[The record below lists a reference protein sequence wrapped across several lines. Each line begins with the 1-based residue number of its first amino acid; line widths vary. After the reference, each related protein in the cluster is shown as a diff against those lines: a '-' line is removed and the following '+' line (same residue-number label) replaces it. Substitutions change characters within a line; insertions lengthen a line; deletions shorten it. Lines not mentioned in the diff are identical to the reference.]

1 MTIEV
6 EIAGTGQIA
15 EFPDG
20 TPPEVIQQAMSN
32 LAQPQAAPQAPAP
45 DMQSLLTQFN
55 QAQQAGDFQ
64 TAEQIKQQINKA
76 QSGAI
81 GGAFEAA
88 GTIGSGIVAEPIA
101 GLAGVVQSVNP
112 FADPG
117 AGAEAVQSTREAL
130 TFQPRTEEGLQALQG
145 VGETLAP
152 VGEALEDVSAGLGDK
167 VFEQTG
173 SPFLSTLAYALPTAA
188 LEAGGFKLTKPAR
201 NAARTSKRL
210 KRFKDIEK
218 ISTNPQSAK
227 NVEVMVR
234 EGKRVADKAA
244 KEAINQGFDPATV
257 AFAKGAEK
265 ADRAKFLKMTQ
276 IKKKALDDLRFAA
289 DNRPSDVVGD
299 SLAKRVN
306 HIAKVNKS
314 AGKRLDGVAKK
325 LKGETVDISQ
335 PRQRFIDQIADEGVS
350 TSVDDAGRTV
360 ADFAGSTFE
369 DVGAPQEAINSM
381 LKRLDRLGDTSDALQ
396 AHRAKRFIDEGITL
410 GGKAGEG
417 LRGRSQ
423 GIILELRK
431 GIDDALDADF
441 RDYKRVNDAYSKTIG
456 ALNNFQDSVGKRVN
470 LTGKNAS
477 TAIGQESRKL
487 LSNYNTRVR
496 MMDSL
501 KEIEDLAIDTGLKV
515 SDDILSQT
523 MYADIL
529 DRSFGTS
536 AQRSLAGETAKGFSG
551 PQLLQAG
558 ADPVTGA
565 LIGGAKLID
574 KLKGKSPEK
583 AFKALESM
591 LAR

>member
-1 MTIEV
+1 MAVGLPQGFVLDQPENN
-6 EIAGTGQIA
+6 GLPPGF
-15 EFPDG
+15 EFDSAP
-20 TPPEVIQQAMSN
+20 VQQ
-32 LAQPQAAPQAPAP
+32 AP
-45 DMQSLLTQFN
+45 DMQALLAQFN
-55 QAQQAGDFQ
+55 QAKQAGDFQ
-64 TAEQIKQQINKA
+64 AADQIRQQINQA
-76 QSGAI
+76 QGGAI

-88 GTIGSGIVAEPIA
+88 ATIGSGIVAEPLA
-101 GLAGVVQSVNP
+101 GLAGIAQSISP
-112 FADPG
+112 FADKG

-130 TFQPRTEEGLQALQG
+130 TFQPRTEEGSEALQS
-145 VGETLAP
+145 VGSALAP
-152 VGEALEDVSAGLGDK
+152 VGEALESVAAGLGDK
-167 VFEQTG
+167 VFEETG

-188 LEAGGFKLTKPAR
+188 LELGGFKLTKPAR
-201 NAARTSKRL
+201 IAARTSKRL
-210 KRFKDIEK
+210 KRRESVKDIA
-218 ISTNPQSAK
+218 SNPQSAK
-227 NVEVMVR
+227 NVEFMVR

-265 ADRAKFLKMTQ
+265 ADRTKFLKMTR

-299 SLAKRVN
+299 SLAVRVN

-335 PRQRFIDQIADEGVS
+335 PRKRFIDQISEEGVI
-350 TSVDDAGRTV
+350 TSVDDAGRTI

-369 DVGAPQEAINSM
+369 DVGAPQDAINSM

-441 RDYKRVNDAYSKTIG
+441 RDYRRVNEAYSKTIG

-470 LTGKNAS
+470 LTGKNAGA
-477 TAIGQESRKL
+477 AIGQESRKL

-536 AQRSLAGETAKGFSG
+536 AQRSLAAETGKGLKGGE
-551 PQLLQAG
+551 LLLTSQEPITGVLRAG
-558 ADPVTGA
+558 AKIV
-565 LIGGAKLID
+565 D
-574 KLKGKSPEK
+574 KLKGKSPDR
-583 AFKALESM
+583 AFKALENM